1 MSLSAEEPLFCEC
14 KGTNTDTN
22 GLCSDV
28 FPTWWVGLI
37 EILLKNTY
45 LIKFACWFWHPV
57 FKSSQWGVHT
67 TALSYSRMYNSFF
80 FKPAGGVKVGG
91 IGPFFYHLKCFK
103 ERRVWKVLEPVK
115 QNVLF
120 FIFFSFCFSRIE
132 TEEHDFRKKFWYWPL
147 KGKSQDTWVS
157 HIVSDPVKREEKRR

>member
-57 FKSSQWGVHT
+57 FKSSQRGVHA

-80 FKPAGGVKVGG
+80 FKPAGEVKLEELVH
-91 IGPFFYHLKCFK
+91 FSVTWSVLRK
-103 ERRVWKVLEPVK
+103 EECEKFWSLWNRMCYFL
-115 QNVLF
+115 
-120 FIFFSFCFSRIE
+120 FSFCFSRIE
-132 TEEHDFRKKFWYWPL
+132 TEEHDFRKKLWYWPL
-147 KGKSQDTWVS
+147 KGKSQDTWAS
-157 HIVSDPVKREEKRR
+157 HIVSDPVKREEEMR